1 MYRFRPRVLVDVSN
15 IDMSTS
21 MLGYPISAPIMIAPT
36 AMHKLAHPKGEI
48 ATAKAAAACNTIM
61 IVSFM
66 STCTIEEVASSCNAV
81 RFLQIYVYKRRDVTA
96 QIVKR
101 AEKAGFKAIVLTVD
115 VPRLGRREAD
125 IKNKMIS
132 PQLKNFEG
140 LVSTEV
146 RPVSKKA

>member
-125 IKNKMIS
+125 IKNK
-132 PQLKNFEG
+132 
-140 LVSTEV
+140 
-146 RPVSKKA
+146 

>member
-61 IVSFM
+61 VLRCLLECIF
-66 STCTIEEVASSCNAV
+66 TL
-81 RFLQIYVYKRRDVTA
+81 F
-96 QIVKR
+96 
-101 AEKAGFKAIVLTVD
+101 GF
-115 VPRLGRREAD
+115 
-125 IKNKMIS
+125 
-132 PQLKNFEG
+132 
-140 LVSTEV
+140 
-146 RPVSKKA
+146 